1 MKDKAG
7 ITPAVLLLTIFAVL
21 ISCKQQKTEWQGTI
35 EEVDG
40 ITVVKNPKEPMYG
53 EEVFSLEEE
62 LSIGEVA
69 GTEEYMFSRI
79 DDIAV
84 DDEENIYILDS
95 KQTHIKTFNR
105 DGEYLKSIGRK
116 GQGPGE
122 LQYPVNLTISP
133 MNEILIN
140 DYARC
145 LSIFSIDGNFLRAV
159 SLTTMRMISKP
170 KADSRGNIVASY
182 MVFGEEALLVLKKF
196 NSDLEE
202 MYAIFSTEVLK
213 YPYLNPYYPHCYWEI
228 TKDDNIIWGF
238 PTKYELQVLS
248 PEGNLIKR
256 IVKDYKPVK
265 ITNEEKET
273 LINEKMGGY
282 ENIPPEV
289 KIQWDEFHNAFIY
302 LTVDDFGRIF
312 VRTFEKVIEGN
323 DYYYDVFNSEGKY
336 IAKIPLKA
344 RPRVWKRNQLY
355 TIEEDE
361 EGYQV
366 VKRYKVNWKI

>member
-1 MKDKAG
+1 MR
-7 ITPAVLLLTIFAVL
+7 IRNFVILVLWIFTVLLFG
-21 ISCKQQKTEWQGTI
+21 CKKQTAEWKGMI

-133 MNEILIN
+133 MNEILVN

>member
-1 MKDKAG
+1 LKDKAG

-95 KQTHIKTFNR
+95 KQAHIKTFNR

-133 MNEILIN
+133 MNEILVN

-344 RPRVWKRNQLY
+344 RPRVWKKNKLY

-361 EGYQV
+361 EGYQY
-366 VKRYKVNWKI
+366 VKRYKVTWKI

>member
-133 MNEILIN
+133 MNEILVN

-344 RPRVWKRNQLY
+344 RPRVWKKNKLY

-361 EGYQV
+361 EGYQY
-366 VKRYKVNWKI
+366 VKRYKVTWKI

>member
-133 MNEILIN
+133 MNEILVN